1 MNIKKLNNQVALLT
15 KITEALL
22 KEAPKEQYSDSFL
35 KLSKMSTDFRLPTFQ
50 QMYDDAKKAKNA
62 AQLGTTSRGY
72 FGLMKKIEEQILL
85 VFNDSK
91 RFNKDFY
98 EELFRQFLKIGDL
111 QLQNV
116 KLEPVDPTF
125 DSDDP
130 EKSKIYGLGV
140 KYPTTA
146 QQMGR
151 RAAYKDKD
159 GNVVPAIDR
168 EQAQKNYEK
177 VKELHISRI
186 GIDKK
191 MSPEDEISLDE
202 SLRDYAGPE
211 AAETYIYHAERKSK
225 EIVEGIAKDLNDLDP
240 ASSEIESAVNDVE
253 EILSQDELV
262 ELEKYLEDIE
272 KDKARGMHIP
282 HPDFDPTDPKSPGY
296 EETMNAEFVDMT
308 KLKTLT
314 EPQRLAIRAAEIRK
328 RGIENLKRKEAYRNR
343 TPEQIVADQ
352 VKRAKEKEEKEKR
365 ILQLIEDRKDITP
378 DKIMKAIQDEY
389 GMDPSA
395 MSKKLTFNKIGLIS
409 LAMEKATTKSD
420 KDILRKSISTLRQRL
435 QKDFAK
441 TKFLQHS
448 TEELADLTQFLIK
461 VYTTVMENIIEYE
474 RNLSSEEP
482 SEDESKKSF
491 EDSLDLDSDIS
502 DEEALAFIDSLKI
515 KEDEDEDKMTDAI
528 NSYYFQQDIAGEL
541 AVEVAKMDEMDQE
554 ERFDLRAKISAFM
567 EEKKKAEEL
576 SALLEG
582 FTGLRHLA
590 TSSTYDFYA
599 TKVWSRAEK
608 EIKAAIKTYCSA
620 NGIPEKVIFSKSLI
634 DKITFFAMGRTYFG
648 ELEGHP
654 AADRSPDQIKQFA
667 YDLIGDPMMGSGKG
681 ANIPKQAAKT
691 KGYEDYNMTFAEG
704 EALAKDCVS
713 EEGIIGKV
721 INRIFKPEYAE
732 TGLPDQVKK
741 FYESKGASYLFSNVY
756 EGMLYGSYYRRNN
769 YAVEIPKVHKEDWMK
784 RVKSLYEDINKKNN
798 NKLENELTKLIK
810 E

>member
-1 MNIKKLNNQVALLT
+1 MNIKKLNNQVELLT

-22 KEAPKEQYSDSFL
+22 KEAPKEEKYSEKF
-35 KLSKMSTDFRLPTFQ
+35 KELSKMSTDFRLPTFQ

-98 EELFRQFLKIGDL
+98 EKLFRQFLKIGDL

-168 EQAQKNYEK
+168 EQAQKNYEEA
-177 VKELHISRI
+177 KELHISKI
-186 GIDKK
+186 GIDKE
-191 MSPEDEISLDE
+191 MSPEEEAALDKSLE
-202 SLRDYAGPE
+202 LYAGAE
-211 AAETYIYHAERKSK
+211 AAESYIDHAKRKSK

-240 ASSEIESAVNDVE
+240 ASSEIESAVNDAE

-262 ELEKYLEDIE
+262 ELEKYLEEIE
-272 KDKARGMHIP
+272 KDKAEGMHIP
-282 HPDFDPTDPKSPGY
+282 HPDFDPTDPNSPGY
-296 EETMNAEFVDMT
+296 EETMNADFVDMT

-314 EPQRLAIRAAEIRK
+314 EPQRLALRAAEIRK

-343 TPEQIVADQ
+343 SPEQIVADQ
-352 VKRAKEKEEKEKR
+352 VKRIKDKEEKEKR
-365 ILQLIEDRKDITP
+365 ILSLINTRKDMTP
-378 DKIMKAIQDEY
+378 DEIMKVIQDEY
-389 GMDPSA
+389 DLDASS
-395 MSKKLTFNKIGLIS
+395 MSKKLTYDKIGMIS
-409 LAMEKATTKSD
+409 LAMKTADSAEDKKTLKSAVA
-420 KDILRKSISTLRQRL
+420 TLRQRL

-441 TKFLQHS
+441 TKFLQHDP
-448 TEELADLTQFLIK
+448 EEIADLTGFLIE
-461 VYTTVMENIIEYE
+461 VYFSVMSNIFEHSEEEVQIQVGDELRQYVSEKKDDKEALEIIEK
-474 RNLSSEEP
+474 LK
-482 SEDESKKSF
+482 DTASF
-491 EDSLDLDSDIS
+491 
-502 DEEALAFIDSLKI
+502 
-515 KEDEDEDKMTDAI
+515 DAI
-528 NSYYFQQDIAGEL
+528 TSYYSHQDMANEL

-554 ERFDLRAKISAFM
+554 ERFDLRAKISALM
-567 EEKKKAEEL
+567 EEKSQAESL
-576 SALLEG
+576 RAMLEG

-599 TKVWSRAEK
+599 KEVWAKAEK
-608 EIKAAIKTYCSA
+608 QLKSAIKTYCTA
-620 NGIPEKVIFSKSLI
+620 NNIPEKVIASKSI
-634 DKITFFAMGRTYFG
+634 TDKITYYAMGRTYFK

-654 AADRSPDQIKQFA
+654 MSVRSPEQVKQFA
-667 YDLIGDPMMGSGKG
+667 YDLIGHRLGSSRG
-681 ANIPKQAAKT
+681 ANISKQAGKT
-691 KGYEDYNMTFAEG
+691 KGFEDYEMSLEEG
-704 EALAKDCVS
+704 EALANDCISKD
-713 EEGIIGKV
+713 GIIGSV
-721 INRIFKPEYAE
+721 IHEIFSPEYAE
-732 TGLPDQVKK
+732 AGLVDEVKK
-741 FYESKGASYLFSNVY
+741 FYRTRGPAYLFSKVY
-756 EGMLYGSYYRRNN
+756 EGMLYGAFYRKNAM
-769 YAVEIPKVHKEDWMK
+769 AVELPEAFKEGWMNK
-784 RVKSLYEDINKKNN
+784 ASAFYDLINKESTPP
-798 NKLENELTKLIK
+798 NKLRDELTELIG